1 MDAARDAGLRVAFS
15 LKDVFYHG
23 TARNGLAQ
31 ITSPAEEERYF
42 KQRVRT
48 MRNHSA
54 MLAYYTNG
62 EFQVTCCRSCAHH
75 GSNEMCRV
83 QTSCPRLSITRSSL
97 RISSGWKNW
106 TRVTLAGKYSL
117 NLGRSIST
125 WARLTVRARLVLLC
139 ANA

>member
-42 KQRVRT
+42 KQRVRM

-62 EFQVTCCRSCAHH
+62 EFQVTCCLVPTIVMDPTQCVA
-75 GSNEMCRV
+75 CR
-83 QTSCPRLSITRSSL
+83 
-97 RISSGWKNW
+97 
-106 TRVTLAGKYSL
+106 RV
-117 NLGRSIST
+117 
-125 WARLTVRARLVLLC
+125 ARVFLLPAALC
-139 ANA
+139 ASAVAGRIGPGSP